1 MGLLELKCNFKNTF
15 ETLYWACA
23 IQKDFMGRPVCV
35 KIDRCSYIN
44 KLVRRHARTP
54 VLFVLLG
61 YILEPDVYHLLL
73 RLYHATLATD
83 CHQKLF
89 LENHNLILTQRMNK
103 QRLGNRYFI

>member
-83 CHQKLF
+83 CHQKTIF
-89 LENHNLILTQRMNK
+89 RK
-103 QRLGNRYFI
+103 S

>member
-1 MGLLELKCNFKNTF
+1 MFSKESAYLKKEKEYINKLGVLEFKCNFKNTF
-15 ETLYWACA
+15 DTTKLVQAY
-23 IQKDFMGRPVCV
+23 ICV

-73 RLYHATLATD
+73 RLYHATPATN
-83 CHQKLF
+83 CHQ
-89 LENHNLILTQRMNK
+89 N
-103 QRLGNRYFI
+103 YF